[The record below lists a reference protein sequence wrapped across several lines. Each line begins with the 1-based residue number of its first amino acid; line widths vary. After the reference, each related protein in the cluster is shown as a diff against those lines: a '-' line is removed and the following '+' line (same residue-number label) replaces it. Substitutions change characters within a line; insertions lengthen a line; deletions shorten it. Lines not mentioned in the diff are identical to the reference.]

1 MVNKS
6 EFCQF
11 SLTGKIQFLVEYG
24 ELLYVKDFKRREIE
38 IYRLH
43 DFYVQVVLETGKAI
57 SAEVFPTP
65 MLELFKD
72 DNK

>member
-24 ELLYVKDFKRREIE
+24 ELLYVKSFKRREIK
-38 IYRLH
+38 IYRLQ
-43 DFYVQVVLETGKAI
+43 DFYVQVVLEIGKAI
-57 SAEVFPTP
+57 GAEVFPTA
-65 MLELFKD
+65 MLWLFKD
-72 DNK
+72 ENK